1 MQIYVKQLKRK
12 FNVPTSHKNMR
23 RVLVMQ
29 KQFASMNNVKGKTA
43 EQIFDLQIKAMD
55 EADKFLKVV
64 LNLKDKEIDRL
75 DSEVNE
81 EGKDAT
87 VDVVDYVCQRL
98 MGQTDKQIA
107 EEKKRVRENPK
118 K

>member
-29 KQFASMNNVKGKTA
+29 KFFASMNNVKGKTA

-55 EADKFLKVV
+55 EADRFLKVV

-81 EGKDAT
+81 EGNDAT
-87 VDVVDYVCQRL
+87 VDVVNYVCQRL
-98 MGQTDKQIA
+98 MGQTDKQIT
-107 EEKKRVRENPK
+107 EEKKQVRENPK

>member
-29 KQFASMNNVKGKTA
+29 KFFASMNNVKGKTA

-75 DSEVNE
+75 DSDCLLYTS
-81 EGKDAT
+81 DAAD
-87 VDVVDYVCQRL
+87 DV
-98 MGQTDKQIA
+98 
-107 EEKKRVRENPK
+107 
-118 K
+118 

>member
-12 FNVPTSHKNMR
+12 FNIPTSHKNMR

-29 KQFASMNNVKGKTA
+29 KFFASMNNVKEKTA

-64 LNLKDKEIDRL
+64 LNLKEIDRL

-107 EEKKRVRENPK
+107 EEKKRVRESPK